1 MLTAACTSPS
11 IRIAVTSGADGTAVI
26 YDADLVRIEAH
37 DLGAALG
44 GAQPAGSW
52 LAYDGTSLLAAVATG
67 PGGTI
72 ARARLADGSLLERID
87 FYRGRPFRVYPVFDG
102 ESVYALTN
110 DPTEAG
116 DRGTLHVLGYD
127 LAARSDPVALCD
139 ASALGL
145 AATRAAEDIFVLCD
159 GDTLVEVDRK
169 LRTRIRVA
177 PVAAD
182 SSDTACNATD
192 LAMSST
198 GTVLFVLC
206 AGTGTLRYLDHLTLE
221 PIDSVR
227 VGTGARRLVRAPD
240 GQHVA
245 VLRPDDLEVVL
256 VDVRRRRITGTVAT
270 SQPPTDAAVN
280 SDSRSVFVAMGSAD
294 GPGRLLEIAFATG
307 EILADTPTVTA
318 PISVSVWPGDESP
331 VMRWQRRAD

>member
-1 MLTAACTSPS
+1 M
-11 IRIAVTSGADGTAVI
+11 TSGADGTAVI
-26 YDADLVRIEAH
+26 YDADLARIDAH
-37 DLGAALG
+37 DLGATLG
-44 GAQPAGSW
+44 GSQPAGSW
-52 LAYDGTSLLAAVATG
+52 LAYDGTSILAAQATG

-72 ARARLADGSLLERID
+72 ARARLADGALLERID
-87 FYRGRPFRVYPVFDG
+87 FYRGRPVRVYPVFDG

-116 DRGTLHVLGYD
+116 DRGSLHFLGYD

-145 AATRAAEDIFVLCD
+145 AATRAAEDLFVLCD

-206 AGTGTLRYLDHLTLE
+206 GGTGTLRYLDHLTLE

-245 VLRPDDLEVVL
+245 VLRPDEIVL

-280 SDSRSVFVAMGSAD
+280 SDSHSVFVTTGSAD
-294 GPGRLLEIAFATG
+294 GPGTLFEIAFATG
-307 EILADTPTVTA
+307 EILADAPTVTA

-331 VMRWQRRAD
+331 VMRWQRPAD